1 MKSDYTMDHLP
12 IPPQTTRISV
22 QLGDILQRLDVP
34 SDRFGSCLDD
44 FEGSF
49 TLPLRT
55 YRGTVAGIITVGEI
69 ARKAAACGYKVT
81 MAQAALWLLVHG
93 EQGRALDARH
103 DLDRLIDQ
111 EGGALI
117 KASCSGF
124 SRGWN
129 FEVSPTRLTQFGKS
143 VSPMPAPP
151 AGAIMQ

>member
-22 QLGDILQRLDVP
+22 QLGDILHRLDVP
-34 SDRFGSCLDD
+34 SDRLGDCLDD

-69 ARKAAACGYKVT
+69 ARNAAACGYKLT
-81 MAQAALWLLVHG
+81 MTQAALWLLVHG
-93 EQGRALDARH
+93 GQERALDARRE
-103 DLDRLIDQ
+103 LERLIDQ
-111 EGGALI
+111 EGGTLI

-129 FEVSPTRLTQFGKS
+129 FEVLPTRLAKS
-143 VSPMPAPP
+143 GEPVFPMSAAP
-151 AGAIMQ
+151 AGAIL